1 MTDLNTIIS
10 RFNLTRVADIV
21 EDAERGIQWISV
33 GHEFTDDMEVDTN
46 IRNMLAE
53 IPMEIDAT
61 DKSVIFT
68 PKA

>member
-1 MTDLNTIIS
+1 MTDLNAIIAKY
-10 RFNLTRVADIV
+10 NLTRVADIV
-21 EDAERGIQWISV
+21 DDLDRGIQWISV

-46 IRNMLAE
+46 IRNMLAD

-61 DKSVIFT
+61 DKSVCFT